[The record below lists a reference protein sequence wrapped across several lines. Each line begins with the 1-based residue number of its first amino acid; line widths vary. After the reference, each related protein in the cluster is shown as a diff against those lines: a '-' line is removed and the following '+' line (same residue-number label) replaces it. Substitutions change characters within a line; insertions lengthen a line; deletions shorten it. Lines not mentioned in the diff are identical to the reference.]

1 MATSDGPGYRARVID
16 RELDLLFADLS
27 AVSLDGPKG
36 VGKTETA
43 LQRVTRIFRFDR
55 PADRELLAA
64 QPGLLHSI
72 PPTLLLDEWQRWPEI
87 WDLVRRAVDEG
98 APAGSYLLTGSA
110 TPTAQIHT
118 GAGRIVPLRMR
129 PMTLAERGV
138 GQPTVSLAALLRGA
152 AEVGGETD
160 VRLDAYV
167 EEILAS
173 GYPGIRSAKS
183 TRGHRAQLGGYLDR
197 LFDHEVTESGS
208 LQRRPAAMRQ
218 WLTAYAAATAT
229 TAAYETVRDA
239 ATPGESQKPTKVT
252 ALGYRDA
259 LQRLWILDPVEA
271 WVPSRSSLTRL
282 TAAPKHHL
290 ADPALA
296 AQLLSLTAESLVG
309 GEGPTRPRDGAMLGP
324 LFESLAT
331 LSVRVFA
338 QAAEA
343 RVGHLRT
350 QAGRHEVDL
359 VVSGEAGRVLAIE
372 VKLGATPSDADV
384 RHLHWLRN
392 ELGEELIDAVVL
404 TAGPYAYRRPDGVA
418 VVPLALL
425 GP

>member
-1 MATSDGPGYRARVID
+1 VGVSDDHGYRPRVVD
-16 RELDLLFADLS
+16 REIDLLLTDLS

-55 PADRELLAA
+55 PEDRALLAA
-64 QPGLLHSI
+64 RPELLHTI
-72 PPTLLLDEWQRWPEI
+72 PPALLLDEWQRWPEV

-98 APAGSYLLTGSA
+98 APAGSYVLTGSA
-110 TPTAQIHT
+110 TPAAQIHT

-129 PMTLAERGV
+129 PMTLVERGV
-138 GQPTVSLAALLRGA
+138 GHPTVSLAALLEGRA
-152 AEVGGETD
+152 DISGETEIG
-160 VRLDAYV
+160 LDTYAD
-167 EEILAS
+167 EILRS
-173 GYPGIRSAKS
+173 GYPGIRTAKS
-183 TRGHRAQLGGYLDR
+183 ARGRRAQLDGYLDR
-197 LFDHEVTESGS
+197 LFDHEVTENGS

-259 LQRLWILDPVEA
+259 LQRLWILDPLEA
-271 WVPSRSSLTRL
+271 WLPTRNQLTRL
-282 TAAPKHHL
+282 TGAPKHHL
-290 ADPALA
+290 VDPALA
-296 AQLLSLTAESLVG
+296 ARLLSLSVDSLIG
-309 GEGPTRPRDGAMLGP
+309 GEAVGKPRDHPRLGP
-324 LFESLAT
+324 LFESLAA

-343 RVGHLRT
+343 RVAHLRT

-359 VVSGEAGRVLAIE
+359 IVTGAHGRVLAIE
-372 VKLGATPSDADV
+372 VKLGATPDDADV
-384 RHLHWLRN
+384 RHLHWLRS
-392 ELGEELIDAVVL
+392 EIGDDLVDAVVV